1 MFPHPV
7 LQQQAAGVAAAD
19 AAATPEGHDPPV
31 ETEAIGAGRW
41 CGKIVWLVGVWL
53 MSWRTESRR
62 ENKRIN
68 NALKK
73 TRR

>member
-1 MFPHPV
+1 M
-7 LQQQAAGVAAAD
+7 QQQAAGVAAAD
-19 AAATPEGHDPPV
+19 AVAVGVVAAEGDSGPHV
-31 ETEAIGAGRW
+31 GTEAIGAGRW